1 MNHLLGLAIGVS
13 GGFLGGVAGL
23 GGGIVMIPLMTTF
36 ARLTQ
41 HRAHGTSLVAVVFTG
56 AMGAVTY
63 FLHGTVDWRAA
74 LVLAVSAIVTA
85 RLGALFAH
93 SLPERK
99 LKKAFGVFL
108 ICVSLFLIAK
118 RYLPG
123 PGADAVAWV
132 KAVTLIATGLGTG
145 LISGMMGVG
154 GGAIM
159 IPGLVI
165 LAGMEQHLAQGT
177 SLLAM
182 VPIGLTGAFTHYR
195 LGNVAV
201 HLAAGLAVGAAVG
214 AYFGGSVANF
224 LPEFHLRL
232 IFAALGIWMGLHY
245 VRV

>member
-1 MNHLLGLAIGVS
+1 M
-13 GGFLGGVAGL
+13 AGL

-56 AMGAVTY
+56 AIGAVTY
-63 FLHGTVDWRAA
+63 FLHGTVDWKAA
-74 LVLAVSAIVTA
+74 LILAASAIVTA

-99 LKKAFGVFL
+99 LKKAFGFFL
-108 ICVSLFLIAK
+108 IGISLFLIAK

-123 PGADAVAWV
+123 PGLDTAAWV
-132 KAVTLIATGLGTG
+132 KAVTLIVTGLATGM
-145 LISGMMGVG
+145 ISGMMGVG
-154 GGAIM
+154 GGAVM

-165 LAGMEQHLAQGT
+165 LAGMEQHVAQGT

-182 VPIGLTGAFTHYR
+182 VPIGLTGAYTHHR

-201 HLAAGLAVGAAVG
+201 HLAVGLAFGAALG
-214 AYFGGSVANF
+214 AYLGGSVANF
-224 LPEFHLRL
+224 LPDFHLRL
-232 IFAALGIWMGLHY
+232 VFAALGIWMGVRY
-245 VRV
+245 VRG

>member
-1 MNHLLGLAIGVS
+1 M
-13 GGFLGGVAGL
+13 AGL
-23 GGGIVMIPLMTTF
+23 GGGVIMIPLMTTF

-41 HRAHGTSLVAVVFTG
+41 HRAHGTSLVAVVFAG
-56 AMGAVTY
+56 AIGAVTY
-63 FLHGTVDWRAA
+63 FIHGAVDWKAA
-74 LVLAVSAIVTA
+74 LILAASAIVTA

-99 LKKAFGVFL
+99 LKRAFGVFL
-108 ICVSLFLIAK
+108 ICISVFVIAK

-123 PGADAVAWV
+123 PGVDAAVWV
-132 KAVTLIATGLGTG
+132 KVAILIVTGLGTG
-145 LISGMMGVG
+145 MISGMMGVG
-154 GGAIM
+154 GGGIM

-201 HLAAGLAVGAAVG
+201 HLALGLAAGATVG

-232 IFAALGIWMGLHY
+232 VFAALGIWMG
-245 VRV
+245 VRHVRA